1 MPFGLKLVVVH
12 RIARC
17 SRLPRERRVNRRT
30 FRAPP
35 SMGCAVIAACFAIA
49 ALAAPGYA
57 DDWPRWR
64 GPHGTGITDES
75 GWLDRWPDAGP
86 TIAWNAEVGTGFSS
100 VVVAEGRAYTMGNA
114 DETDTVWCLDAS
126 TGATLWKHGYDA
138 PLDPNLFEGGPTA
151 TPTIA
156 GDRVYTSSRWGD
168 VFCFDA
174 ATGEVAWTV
183 NVHESAGVRVPG
195 WGFAGSPVVYGD
207 LLLLNAG
214 DSGVALEAATG
225 HVAWKSLDK
234 DCGYST
240 PVLLERD
247 DAVQALLASSDSIVA
262 VDAATGNE
270 IWRYRWLTRFG
281 LNAADPIVAG
291 DRVFISSG
299 YGKGCTL
306 VDVSQDPPAEIWR
319 TRELRNQF
327 NSSVLIDGYLYGIDG
342 DTTSDTALK
351 CVELESGET
360 QWSKE
365 GFGSGSLIAAAG
377 RLIVLGDGGELVVA
391 PVSPE
396 GFVPTAGANVLDDKC
411 WTAPTLAGGRI
422 YCRSAEGEI
431 VCVDVRA
438 PSGR

>member
-1 MPFGLKLVVVH
+1 MPLGS
-12 RIARC
+12 RIAVAVRFI
-17 SRLPRERRVNRRT
+17 RRT
-30 FRAPP
+30 TMPHGRYVVRRMLRAR
-35 SMGCAVIAACFAIA
+35 CACAFSVFA
-49 ALAAPGYA
+49 ALVIVGGFTRNAAA
-57 DDWPRWR
+57 DDWPHWR
-64 GPHGTGITDES
+64 GPRGTGIADET
-75 GWLDRWPDAGP
+75 GWLDHWPDAGP
-86 TIAWNAEVGTGFSS
+86 AIAWKAEVGTGFSS

-114 DETDTVWCLDAS
+114 DDIDTVYCLDAS
-126 TGATLWKHGYDA
+126 TGATIWKHSYDA

-151 TPTIA
+151 TPTVA
-156 GDRVYTSSRWGD
+156 GNRVYTISRWGD

-174 ATGEVAWTV
+174 AAGEVVWSA

-240 PVLLERD
+240 PVLVERD
-247 DAVQALLASSDSIVA
+247 GAVQALLASSDSIVA

-281 LNAADPIVAG
+281 LNAADPIVEG

-299 YGKGCTL
+299 YGKGYTL
-306 VDVSQDPPAEIWR
+306 VDVSQNPPAEIWR

-360 QWSKE
+360 QWSEE
-365 GFGSGSLIAAAG
+365 GYGSGSLIAAAG
-377 RLIVLGDGGELVVA
+377 RLIVLGDDGELVVA
-391 PVSPE
+391 PISPDA
-396 GFVPTAGANVLDDKC
+396 FVPTARANVLDDKC
-411 WTAPTLAGGRI
+411 WTPPSLAGGRI
-422 YCRSAEGEI
+422 YCRSAAGH
-431 VCVDVRA
+431 VVSVDVRA
-438 PSGR
+438 AAGK